1 MSSRAPV
8 PHCSQYSPPDLPRLA
23 HYVVATLLLSL
34 RACRSAVRRLQRR
47 CLSSLRRVPMR
58 TPRLRA
64 VFRALRR
71 SCPCPS
77 PCALLA
83 VRPSSRAV
91 ARSAITIMRGLNRTR
106 TPSLSHACAR
116 TGSARNVFVEP
127 AWRTRLHLHCWHI
140 ALERGLVDGRAQY
153 SSCIAATECDKL
165 SACKSYACSPS
176 ALRCNLNAVALPTS
190 TAKAG
195 DFQWCA
201 KSATSV
207 WRECEGREYL
217 FDSAEQRPWHDA
229 EEHCVLVGGHLAT
242 PETDAQIACIS
253 SLVGG
258 ASAWIG
264 LWSGSDT
271 SCSRVIYSPTTKLP
285 DPLVGWVWVD
295 GVARVYNKWWQ
306 DPGGDP
312 RVLEPDC
319 VVTQD
324 GGDAYSSSDG
334 QGAYLIGSRLLWADG
349 PLNDRRP
356 YVCSRGAFM
365 LPRAALC
372 AERTAAARVAC

>member
-1 MSSRAPV
+1 MGEGIAGLRDLAPHAGISRCGAHAHSSSTHPSGA
-8 PHCSQYSPPDLPRLA
+8 LA
-23 HYVVATLLLSL
+23 SVRVTEKPAAELSVA
-34 RACRSAVRRLQRR
+34 
-47 CLSSLRRVPMR
+47 
-58 TPRLRA
+58 
-64 VFRALRR
+64 
-71 SCPCPS
+71 
-77 PCALLA
+77 
-83 VRPSSRAV
+83 
-91 ARSAITIMRGLNRTR
+91 
-106 TPSLSHACAR
+106 
-116 TGSARNVFVEP
+116 
-127 AWRTRLHLHCWHI
+127 
-140 ALERGLVDGRAQY
+140 
-153 SSCIAATECDKL
+153 
-165 SACKSYACSPS
+165 
-176 ALRCNLNAVALPTS
+176 S
-190 TAKAG
+190 TAKAS
-195 DFQWCA
+195 DYQWCT
-201 KSATSV
+201 KSTTSV

-271 SCSRVIYSPTTKLP
+271 SCSRVTYSPTTKLP

-319 VVTQD
+319 VVTHD
-324 GGDAYSSSDG
+324 GGYTYSSSDG
-334 QGAYLIGSRLLWADG
+334 QGAYLIGSHLLWADG

-356 YVCSRGAFM
+356 YVCSRGAFL
-365 LPRAALC
+365 LPRAAPC
-372 AERTAAARVAC
+372 AEQTAAAHVAC